1 MLGAPTV
8 EPARVIDGP
17 LTGGFVDFLAK
28 SSSGSP
34 SAFVDPLNPLPT
46 PRGASIN
53 EGITPMQIS
62 TRKKMAA
69 VVLPFALFI
78 AACGSDGSDGA
89 SEPSGSGD
97 TETTMA
103 DEGTETTMAEDMEEA
118 AAPEGEGC
126 AAVPEEGDGSFA
138 GMAEDPVATAAS
150 NNPALSTLVTAVGEA
165 DLVDTLNT
173 GGPFTVF
180 APVNDAFAAIPEAD
194 LEAVLADKEQL
205 TNILTYHVVPE
216 RIEPADLGGTY
227 ETVNGAELTVSGD
240 APSFDVAEGSATVI
254 CSGVQT
260 ANATVYLI
268 DAVLMPPAS

>member
-1 MLGAPTV
+1 MN
-8 EPARVIDGP
+8 
-17 LTGGFVDFLAK
+17 LT
-28 SSSGSP
+28 
-34 SAFVDPLNPLPT
+34 
-46 PRGASIN
+46 
-53 EGITPMQIS
+53 

-78 AACGSDGSDGA
+78 AACGSSDSGSD
-89 SEPSGSGD
+89 SSSSGSDTTKTTMSDQSGD

-103 DEGTETTMAEDMEEA
+103 DDSGSDEM

-126 AAVPEEGDGSFA
+126 AAVPETGDGSFE
-138 GMAEDPVATAAS
+138 GMAQDPVATAAS

-173 GGPFTVF
+173 GGPFTIF
-180 APVNDAFAAIPEAD
+180 APVNDAFAKIPEAD
-194 LEAVLADKEQL
+194 LNAVLADKDQL
-205 TNILTYHVVPE
+205 TAILTYHVVPE
-216 RIEPADLGGTY
+216 RIEPEDLGGTY

-240 APSFDVAEGSATVI
+240 APSFDVGDGQATVI

-268 DAVLMPPAS
+268 DSVLMPPAS